1 MKMAKKDVS
10 AIVSGAGLLTAVW
23 TELVG
28 AVREYGGTDEDIHR
42 LSTPAG
48 KKTIQAMAKSIVG
61 SVGSIGGVSGLL
73 SDWQK
78 FYREVFGVEL
88 DLSSIHIPE
97 RRDGFDRLLVIAQGM
112 TPNRIYAK
120 CAELFRC
127 WKYLDNLDEIT
138 SDRDP
143 KNGAYAI
150 WVRDRQEV
158 DEELKNL
165 SANDLKAKNIT
176 TETLPERLI
185 HELKFFKEAGK
196 HLDEKN
202 WTLCAGSR
210 GPGGNIPYV
219 RWDGGGM
226 GVYWCDPDGRFDY
239 FRARAVVS

>member
-1 MKMAKKDVS
+1 MRNRETVQLMTPGQMKELASAVLEGIPTNLSAQRVQYLIGRKRKLAEEIKK
-10 AIVSGAGLLTAVW
+10 ILAGTVHDFG
-23 TELVG
+23 E
-28 AVREYGGTDEDIHR
+28 
-42 LSTPAG
+42 
-48 KKTIQAMAKSIVG
+48 
-61 SVGSIGGVSGLL
+61 LL

-112 TPNRIYAK
+112 TQNRIYAK

-150 WVRDRQEV
+150 LVRDRQEV

-210 GPGGNIPYV
+210 YPDGHIPYV
-219 RWDGGGM
+219 RWHGDSM
-226 GVYWCDPDGRFDY
+226 RVLWANPDYRYGF